1 MSLRGIFG
9 GVLALALL
17 QAVVSTTKS
26 AERTA
31 GIWSAM
37 ASGVAH
43 FMSPTVAA
51 IPDVRDRKKWDTVA
65 PGDPGK
71 VPYDP
76 SSTAGASSSTMP
88 ADWTTKPAPPRSLA
102 V

>member
-1 MSLRGIFG
+1 MTFRGVFSG
-9 GVLALALL
+9 LVALTLL
-17 QAVVSTTKS
+17 QAVLSSTKS

-31 GIWSAM
+31 GIWSAVT
-37 ASGVAH
+37 SGFAR

-51 IPDVRDRKKWDTVA
+51 IPDIRDRVKWDTVA

-71 VPYDP
+71 IPY
-76 SSTAGASSSTMP
+76 SSTTLP
-88 ADWTTKPAPPRSLA
+88 DDWTTKPAAPAAPRTLA